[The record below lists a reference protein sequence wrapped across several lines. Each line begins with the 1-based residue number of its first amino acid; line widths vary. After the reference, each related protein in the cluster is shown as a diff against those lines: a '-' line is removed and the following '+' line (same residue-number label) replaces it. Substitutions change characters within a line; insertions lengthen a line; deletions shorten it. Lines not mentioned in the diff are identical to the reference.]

1 MLETKASNSFRGQT
15 LQGKGKYPPLRKFVL
30 LLLHQEH
37 FTSTNLTH
45 ETIMEK
51 YHTTDYG

>member
-15 LQGKGKYPPLRKFVL
+15 LQRGLKYTPLRKFVL
-30 LLLHQEH
+30 RFLHREH
-37 FTSTNLTH
+37 STSTNLTH
-45 ETIMEK
+45 ETIMKK